1 MWWHRGGEMLL
12 MVLLISNTPPCQ
24 GGNILVYPIDGS
36 HWVNMEI
43 LLEKLHTRGHI
54 LTVLRMTDS
63 QYISE
68 NSPLYTTLNIPFTVE
83 GMLEDFEEFLEEHF
97 KVQREGGSVMT
108 FFKMTRNL
116 LSMLTKAHMCH
127 CDPLDK
133 VMEDEEFRRRLK
145 EPLFDMLLTDPALA
159 PGVFLAKYLNLPLV
173 LNVRWTAG
181 IDGQLVAAPSPLSYI
196 PMVGS
201 GLTDK
206 MTFFERIKNVLYYG
220 LFLFQK
226 EILIKPIYSAL
237 CDKYIG
243 QPCDIYDLCQEADI
257 LLFRSD
263 FVFDFPR
270 PTMPNIIYI
279 GGYQCKSTQPLPAD
293 LESFVQS
300 AGKHGVILLSLGTMV
315 KALPTELAD
324 EIAAVF
330 AKMPQ
335 KVIWKNLGP
344 RPSTL
349 GNNTL
354 MVDWMPQVDLLG
366 HPQTKVLIGHGGT
379 NGIQEAIYHGVPVLG
394 IPVFF
399 DQYDNLLRLQR
410 KGAARIL
417 ELADFNAENFE
428 SNLREMIRQES
439 YRQNIQRLSRLYRD
453 QPMTPMDQAIFWV
466 EHVIRNKGAPH
477 LRTEAYKMP
486 WYSYYCFDV
495 MLLFFTA
502 LVVQVSATVAFCQFL
517 FCRKRETKTKQH

>member
-1 MWWHRGGEMLL
+1 MRWHHGCEMLL
-12 MVLLISNTPPCQ
+12 MLLLISDTPPCQ

-43 LLEKLHTRGHI
+43 LLEQLHTRGHT

-63 QYISE
+63 LHVNE
-68 NSPLYTTLNIPFTVE
+68 NSPLYTTLNIPSTFE
-83 GMLEDFEEFLEEHF
+83 GLYENFGEFIEEHF
-97 KVQREGGSVMT
+97 KLQREGSSVMT
-108 FFKMTRNL
+108 SSKMTRNL
-116 LSMLTKAHMCH
+116 HSMLTNAHTVH
-127 CDPLDK
+127 CDALDK
-133 VMEDEEFRRRLK
+133 AMEDEEFMRRLK
-145 EPLFDMLLTDPALA
+145 EPMFDMLLTDPALA
-159 PGVFLAKYLNLPLV
+159 PGVFLAKYLSLPLV

-181 IDGQLVAAPSPLSYI
+181 VDGQLVAAPSPLSYI

-201 GLTDK
+201 GLTDS
-206 MTFFERIKNVLYYG
+206 MTFFERIQNVLYYG
-220 LFLFQK
+220 IFLFHK
-226 EILIKPIYSAL
+226 EFMIKPIYSAL
-237 CDKYIG
+237 CDKYLG

-270 PTMPNIIYI
+270 PTMPNIFYI
-279 GGYQCKSTQPLPAD
+279 GGYQCKPSQPLPAD

-300 AGKHGVILLSLGTMV
+300 AGKHGVILFTLGTMV
-315 KALPTELAD
+315 KSLPTELAD

-330 AKMPQ
+330 AKMPH

-366 HPQTKVLIGHGGT
+366 HPQTKVLVGHGGT

-399 DQYDNLLRLQR
+399 DQYDNLLRLER
-410 KGAARIL
+410 RGAARIL
-417 ELADFNAENFE
+417 ELADFNGKNFE
-428 SNLREMIRQES
+428 SNLREILQRES
-439 YRQNIQRLSRLYRD
+439 YRENMQRLSRLYRD
-453 QPMTPMDQAIFWV
+453 QPMTPMALAIFWV
-466 EHVIRNKGAPH
+466 EYVMRNKGASH

-486 WYSYYCFDV
+486 WYSYYCLDV
-495 MLLFFTA
+495 MLLFFAA
-502 LVVQVSATVAFCQFL
+502 LVVQENKYQN
-517 FCRKRETKTKQH
+517 